1 VQSRALKR
9 ATLLL
14 AQWRRHAREEINV
27 CTHPFLGGW
36 AMTALPRGIK
46 ADTTASI
53 CDAFARDGEVG
64 AGPAPRAVLYPANI
78 DDVRKVVVWANETR
92 TPLIPVSSTGS
103 RRRGDT
109 VPRASGTVVVD
120 LSTMTKLIHAD
131 PRDKIAIIEAG
142 VDFGSVDVLLR
153 PHGLRAFRPLMPRA
167 GKSVIA
173 SYLDREP
180 IINADVHWDP
190 ADPFGGTAIISGG
203 GELTLNGSAALEGTL
218 KEQLERGHRHMVTFG
233 PGNVDLTRVLQGS
246 QGSLGIMGWAAI
258 YCELLPKIEDSV
270 FLCCDAPSPVLAAMR
285 EAVHRRICTTAF
297 VADRVQL
304 AMLLGLE
311 MDAAAALPAWT
322 FLATQAG
329 YVHAPERKLAWQRSD
344 LEQIAARH
352 GVGLE
357 KSLLGTSADELA
369 DRLRQAPPACYR
381 DMAFGAHKELFF
393 LHPISS
399 VEKMLDIQQAH
410 LGVGTLAARPVGTY
424 IQPLAQ
430 GTFAHIE
437 RVMPHSPDA
446 DVAAG
451 WRGLAEVSLSA
462 GAFYS
467 RPHGVA
473 RDLAFLRDDG
483 SSARMI
489 GAAKALL
496 DPHNVMNPNRF
507 FVQEAN

>member
-1 VQSRALKR
+1 
-9 ATLLL
+9 
-14 AQWRRHAREEINV
+14 
-27 CTHPFLGGW
+27 
-36 AMTALPRGIK
+36 MTALPRGIK
-46 ADTTASI
+46 ADITAPVR
-53 CDAFARDGEVG
+53 DAFARDGEVG
-64 AGPAPRAVLYPANI
+64 TGPAPRAVLYPSNI
-78 DDVRKVVVWANETR
+78 HEVRKVVVWANETR
-92 TPLIPVSSTGS
+92 TALIPVSSTGL

-109 VPRASGTVVVD
+109 VPLTDGAVVVD
-120 LSTMTKLIHAD
+120 LSGMTKLIHAD

-142 VDFGSVDVLLR
+142 VDFGSIDEILR

-246 QGSLGIMGWAAI
+246 QGSLGVMGWAAI
-258 YCELLPKIEDSV
+258 YCERLPKVEDSL
-270 FLCCDAPSPVLAAMR
+270 FLCSETPSAVLAAMR

-297 VADRVQL
+297 VVDRVQL

-311 MDAAAALPAWT
+311 MDAAAMLPAWT
-322 FLATQAG
+322 FFATQAG
-329 YVHAPERKLAWQRSD
+329 YVHAPERKVAWQRSD
-344 LEQIAARH
+344 LEEVAARH
-352 GVGLE
+352 GARLE
-357 KSLLGTSADELA
+357 KTLLGTSADALA
-369 DRLRQAPPACYR
+369 DRLRQSPRVCYR
-381 DMAFGAHKELFF
+381 DVPFGAHKELFF

-399 VEKMLDIQQAH
+399 VERMLDIQEAH
-410 LGVGTLAARPVGTY
+410 LRTGALAARPVGTY

-430 GTFAHIE
+430 GTFAHVE
-437 RVMPHSPDA
+437 RVMPHGPDA
-446 DVAAG
+446 DVGAD
-451 WRGLAEVSLSA
+451 WRSLAEASLRA

-483 SSARMI
+483 SAARMI

-496 DPHNVMNPNRF
+496 DPCNVMNPNRF
-507 FVQEAN
+507 VVQEAIG